1 MTREEALVKV
11 KGYLTDL
18 IPSEDYDI
26 VEEIMSALEQQH
38 CGDCIS
44 RQAAKLKVARVTWK
58 DGDSC
63 NDFHDKCVDC
73 LDDLVPVTPQ
83 PKIGQWIKHD
93 TGHSIYYDCSLCG
106 CLAPCTETADE
117 IIWKMANYCPDC
129 GAKMEKS
136 KDEDN

>member
-1 MTREEALVKV
+1 MTRENALVKV
-11 KGYLTDL
+11 RGYLTDL
-18 IPSEDYDI
+18 IPSEDYNE

-44 RQAAKLKVARVTWK
+44 RQAAKLKVARVIWE
-58 DGDSC
+58 DGDSY

-73 LDDLVPVTPQ
+73 LNEVPPVTPQ
-83 PKIGQWIKHD
+83 LKIGQWIKHD
-93 TGHSIYYDCSLCG
+93 TGHSIYYDCSICG
-106 CLAPCTETADE
+106 CLAPCTETADSF
-117 IIWKMANYCPDC
+117 IWKLSNYCPDC